1 MKLTIDNQEFETE
14 EQLTIYQA
22 AQKLGID
29 IPVMCYQEG
38 YDYFTSCMM
47 CVVKDNKTGQTH
59 PACSASIADGMEIDT
74 QCEEIRE
81 ARKMTLEL
89 LLSDHVGDCEAPCQ
103 RVCPIHMEVPRMIRE
118 IMEDKMEDA
127 ITTIRKD
134 MPIPSLL
141 ERYCNAPCEKGCRRH
156 QYDEGLSIRELT
168 RHAADWDIQRDEPHI
183 PELKPA
189 TGRKIA
195 VVGAGPTG
203 LSTAYYLAQAGH
215 TCSVYEK
222 SDLVGGRIR
231 TEFAKEPIP
240 EWLFEGELKV
250 LKGMGIEFHM
260 NVQIGKDR
268 SLAELQEEVDV
279 VLLTCGATDPDELQA
294 MGLPV
299 TEKGM
304 KVHIKTGVTPVDNVF
319 AGGSIVKPE
328 QPFIKSVTIAKNLA
342 ACITEH
348 LNNEP
353 MVGIIEKYNHQM
365 GRLQTGELDVFVSG
379 ANPIPRVKP
388 DDIVEKGYDS
398 PDAKLEATRCMHCD
412 CRAKDDCKLRD
423 YSDEYGA
430 KQAEFKG
437 EDRATHEHI
446 NQQAGAIFE
455 PGKCIKC
462 GLCVRVTE
470 AAGEDFGFTFV
481 GRGFDVKAGISLN
494 KRLDEGLRK
503 VAHEVVEAC
512 PTGALAE
519 NEKLDPSYPNKW
531 GLQGSPVEETQ
542 EASG

>member
-1 MKLTIDNQEFETE
+1 MKLTIDNQEFETD

-59 PACSASIADGMEIDT
+59 PACSASIAEGMEIDT

-118 IMEDKMEDA
+118 TMDDRMEDA
-127 ITTIRKD
+127 ITTVRKD

-168 RHAADWDIQRDEPHI
+168 RHASDWDIKRDNPHI
-183 PELKPA
+183 PVLKPS
-189 TGRKIA
+189 TGKKVA
-195 VVGAGPTG
+195 VIGAGPTG
-203 LSTAYYLAQAGH
+203 LSSAYYLAQAGH
-215 TCSVYEK
+215 AVVVCDK
-222 SDLVGGRIR
+222 NDRIGGRIEK
-231 TEFAKEPIP
+231 EFAKERLPD
-240 EWLFEGELKV
+240 WLIEGELKV
-250 LKGMGIEFHM
+250 LKGMGIEFRM
-260 NVQIGKDR
+260 NTQVGKDVPL
-268 SLAELQEEVDV
+268 SALQEEADV
-279 VLLTCGATDPDELQA
+279 VLLTCGVTPPEELEA

-304 KVHIKTGVTPVDNVF
+304 KIHIKTGVTPVDNVF
-319 AGGSIVKPE
+319 AGGSIVKPD
-328 QPFIKSVTIAKNLA
+328 QPFIKCVTIAKNLA

-365 GRLQTGELDVFVSG
+365 GRLLTGELDVFVSG
-379 ANPIPRVKP
+379 ASPIPRIKP
-388 DDIVEKGYDS
+388 EDIVENGYRME
-398 PDAKLEATRCMHCD
+398 DAQTESSRCMHCD

-430 KQAEFKG
+430 KQQEFKG
-437 EDRATHEHI
+437 EERAKHEHI
-446 NQQAGAIFE
+446 NQNAGAIFE

-462 GLCVRVTE
+462 GLCIRVTQ

-481 GRGFDVKAGISLN
+481 GRGFDVKAGVSLN
-494 KRLDEGLRK
+494 KRLDEGLRM

-519 NEKLDPSYPNKW
+519 NEKLDLTTI
-531 GLQGSPVEETQ
+531 GQLVDTVM
-542 EASG
+542 